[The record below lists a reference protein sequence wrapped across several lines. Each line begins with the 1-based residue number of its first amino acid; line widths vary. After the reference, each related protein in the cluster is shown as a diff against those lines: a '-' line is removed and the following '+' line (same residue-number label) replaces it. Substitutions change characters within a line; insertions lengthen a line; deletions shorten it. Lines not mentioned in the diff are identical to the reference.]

1 MSRIDAYTDLIEGAS
16 VKYNV
21 NPTLIRAVMGQESGG
36 NPGAV
41 SNKGAQ
47 GLMQLMPGTARRMG
61 VSDITDPAQNI
72 DGGTRYLRLLLD
84 RFKGNVPLAL
94 AGYNAGEGAVDKYQG
109 IPPYAE
115 TRTYVQ
121 RIMGNFGRMAG
132 RALQSVIPPAQ
143 AETDRGITWDTPRA
157 AAAAERGIQWD
168 TDRPELLPAPA
179 PAKPVFD
186 LSPRIDWDTPGGGA
200 QRPADTGEQGITWDT
215 AESPG
220 TLAKIGQT
228 LALLPQ
234 SAQASAGGA
243 MQATGAAL
251 KDYGQAAQQDTWAQR

>member
-109 IPPYAE
+109 IPPYPE
-115 TRTYVQ
+115 TENYVKK
-121 RIMGNFGRMAG
+121 IVANYGKAYH
-132 RALQSVIPPAQ
+132 
-143 AETDRGITWDTPRA
+143 
-157 AAAAERGIQWD
+157 
-168 TDRPELLPAPA
+168 
-179 PAKPVFD
+179 PV
-186 LSPRIDWDTPGGGA
+186 LSPED
-200 QRPADTGEQGITWDT
+200 
-215 AESPG
+215 
-220 TLAKIGQT
+220 AKVAFGLIQT
-228 LALLPQ
+228 SGLT
-234 SAQASAGGA
+234 SE
-243 MQATGAAL
+243 
-251 KDYGQAAQQDTWAQR
+251 